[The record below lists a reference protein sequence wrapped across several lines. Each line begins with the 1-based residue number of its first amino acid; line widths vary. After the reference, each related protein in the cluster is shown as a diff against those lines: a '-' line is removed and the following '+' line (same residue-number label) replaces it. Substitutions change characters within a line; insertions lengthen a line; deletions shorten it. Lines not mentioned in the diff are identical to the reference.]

1 MLLFLKSFEL
11 KFADINL
18 PKSAPLYHA
27 VEIGD
32 VALNDVELLVLQQIG
47 KKIIKQLSIRL
58 RLSPFH
64 LCSFFRSRLIIPK
77 FVSVICSMHA
87 AVSSGTLIDTVY
99 SRCFVFN
106 S

>member
-47 KKIIKQLSIRL
+47 KKNYQAVKYKTEAF
-58 RLSPFH
+58 P
-64 LCSFFRSRLIIPK
+64 IPP
-77 FVSVICSMHA
+77 
-87 AVSSGTLIDTVY
+87 L
-99 SRCFVFN
+99 
-106 S
+106 